1 MPNSTKLGLHLLTAS
16 QSQKHVTHNEAI
28 NKLDILVQLN
38 VLDRDLT
45 APPGSP
51 ADGACYIVGSV
62 ALAWLLSSLMQSEEQ
77 NA

>member
-1 MPNSTKLGLHLLTAS
+1 MPNTTKLGLPLLTAS
-16 QSQKHVTHNEAI
+16 QSQKHVAHNEAI

-51 ADGACYIVGSV
+51 VDGA
-62 ALAWLLSSLMQSEEQ
+62 
-77 NA
+77 